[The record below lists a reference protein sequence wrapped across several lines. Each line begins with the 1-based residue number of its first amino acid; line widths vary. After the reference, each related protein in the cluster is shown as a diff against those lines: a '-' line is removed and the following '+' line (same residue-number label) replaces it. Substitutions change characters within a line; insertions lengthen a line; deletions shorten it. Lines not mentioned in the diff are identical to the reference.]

1 MANKPKLG
9 SGARFKKLSGD
20 VAAGYE
26 KKGMSA
32 KKAEA
37 IGAATAAKIGREKY
51 GAKKFAT
58 MTKKGKK

>member
-1 MANKPKLG
+1 MAKAKLG
-9 SGARFKKLSGD
+9 SGERFKKLAGN

-37 IGAATAAKIGREKY
+37 IGAATAAKIGREKF
-51 GAKKFAT
+51 GAKKFAA
-58 MTKKGKK
+58 MAKKGKK